1 MKKLNSTRI
10 AVLNIKNKSARST
23 SLVILTFL
31 LSFILFTSG
40 FLIYSLK
47 GGTKSLA
54 NRLGADII
62 LVPEGYDAKVEGS
75 ILRGEPSSFF
85 MDEKLIDRVRKLDGV
100 KEATPQLFLATLP
113 ASCCSFPVQLIG
125 FDDESD
131 FLVKP
136 WLESQGSF
144 PLGDDEV
151 VVGHNVIGSLDE
163 HVKFFNQEFKIK
175 ARLLKTGMGFDNTVF
190 LNMKTARL
198 LADKYKEKM
207 ALDED
212 ISEGKISSVMIKV
225 DQKIDANDVQNAI
238 RKEFRDDHVYPLLS
252 KSMINELSSS
262 VENIFTY
269 IYVLIGLVLVLIFL
283 ILFIVYSMM
292 LKERKRE
299 LATLRILGAN
309 KKILNDIIIKE
320 VLMLNVLGAIL
331 GSITALLVSM
341 LFSNWFG
348 ESFKMPFLV
357 PSFTV
362 LSIIFIVV
370 FIIVIIT
377 AFASVIVPL
386 MKMNKEE
393 LALLFKE
400 ND

>member
-1 MKKLNSTRI
+1 
-10 AVLNIKNKSARST
+10 
-23 SLVILTFL
+23 
-31 LSFILFTSG
+31 
-40 FLIYSLK
+40 
-47 GGTKSLA
+47 
-54 NRLGADII
+54 
-62 LVPEGYDAKVEGS
+62 
-75 ILRGEPSSFF
+75 
-85 MDEKLIDRVRKLDGV
+85 
-100 KEATPQLFLATLP
+100 
-113 ASCCSFPVQLIG
+113 
-125 FDDESD
+125 
-131 FLVKP
+131 
-136 WLESQGSF
+136 
-144 PLGDDEV
+144 
-151 VVGHNVIGSLDE
+151 
-163 HVKFFNQEFKIK
+163 
-175 ARLLKTGMGFDNTVF
+175 MGFDNTVF
-190 LNMKTARL
+190 LNMKTARI
-198 LADKYKEKM
+198 LAEKYKEKM

-212 ISEGKISSVMIKV
+212 ISEGKISSIMIKV

-238 RKEFRDDHVYPLLS
+238 RREFRDDHVYPLLS

-262 VENIFTY
+262 LENIFTY
-269 IYVLIGLVLVLIFL
+269 IYVLIGLVLFLIFL

-331 GSITALLVSM
+331 GSITAFLVSM

-362 LSIIFIVV
+362 LSIIFMVV